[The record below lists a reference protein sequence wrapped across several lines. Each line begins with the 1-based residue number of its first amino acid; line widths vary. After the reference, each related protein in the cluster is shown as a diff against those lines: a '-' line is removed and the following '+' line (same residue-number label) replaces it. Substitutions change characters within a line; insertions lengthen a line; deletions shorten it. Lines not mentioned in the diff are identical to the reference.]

1 MSLSALNIHSE
12 YRSFRD
18 NIPQVFFI
26 PLLSRAISYKRAVGY
41 FSSSSLIQISYGLS
55 KLAERGGKI
64 QIIASPYLSEEDIE
78 AIKLGYLKRDKV
90 IRESLVNSLEDPKNE
105 TEKERLN
112 LLANLISDNILDI
125 KIAFTNTVFNI
136 GLYHEK
142 MGIIQDALE
151 NKVAFSGS
159 MNESAMA
166 MTSNYEA
173 IDVFCSWNNWES
185 ERVVVKENA
194 FNLIWDGLEP
204 KIITQK
210 FTEIDDVIIDKY
222 KYSSTF
228 NSNVDDEFIGE
239 KSTNYRIEYS
249 LNYPTIP
256 DSITLYD
263 YQNEAISQWFNNRFC
278 GVFDMATGTGKTITG
293 LSALTKLATTVS
305 NKLAAVIVCPYQHLV
320 EQWVE
325 DLVKFNISAIV
336 GYSSSFQKN
345 WKKKLEKA
353 IIDQNLGV
361 KRSEFFCL
369 ICTNATFSS
378 VFVQEQLNKVKSKKL
393 LLIDE
398 AHNFGAVNL
407 SKYLN
412 SMYDFR
418 LALSATL
425 DRHNDE
431 EGTQKLY
438 DFFGE
443 KCIEYTLERAI
454 KEKKLCRYKYFP
466 EIISLNIEE
475 RDAYNNLTYEISKC
489 IIIDKYG
496 KSKLTEKGKYL
507 ALERARLIAGA
518 RGKIDKLKELIKDY
532 LYRKHILIYCGA
544 TKSLKENE
552 DYTSVDDVEIRQID
566 EVTDILGNSLGM
578 KVSQFTSKESIEER
592 ERLKKEFD
600 KGENL
605 QALIAI
611 KCLDEGV
618 NIPNIQVAFIL
629 ASTTNPKE
637 YIQRRGRVL
646 RLSSNKEYA
655 EIFDFVVLPRDLKEV
670 TYLTQ
675 EQLKRDQTL
684 VKKELA
690 RAEEFSRLSMNLGAS
705 ESIIDEIKATYR
717 LDSAYY
723 EETEVL

>member
-1 MSLSALNIHSE
+1 
-12 YRSFRD
+12 
-18 NIPQVFFI
+18 
-26 PLLSRAISYKRAVGY
+26 
-41 FSSSSLIQISYGLS
+41 
-55 KLAERGGKI
+55 
-64 QIIASPYLSEEDIE
+64 
-78 AIKLGYLKRDKV
+78 
-90 IRESLVNSLEDPKNE
+90 
-105 TEKERLN
+105 
-112 LLANLISDNILDI
+112 
-125 KIAFTNTVFNI
+125 
-136 GLYHEK
+136 
-142 MGIIQDALE
+142 
-151 NKVAFSGS
+151 
-159 MNESAMA
+159 
-166 MTSNYEA
+166 
-173 IDVFCSWNNWES
+173 
-185 ERVVVKENA
+185 
-194 FNLIWDGLEP
+194 
-204 KIITQK
+204 
-210 FTEIDDVIIDKY
+210 
-222 KYSSTF
+222 
-228 NSNVDDEFIGE
+228 
-239 KSTNYRIEYS
+239 
-249 LNYPTIP
+249 
-256 DSITLYD
+256 
-263 YQNEAISQWFNNRFC
+263 
-278 GVFDMATGTGKTITG
+278 
-293 LSALTKLATTVS
+293 
-305 NKLAAVIVCPYQHLV
+305 
-320 EQWVE
+320 
-325 DLVKFNISAIV
+325 
-336 GYSSSFQKN
+336 
-345 WKKKLEKA
+345 
-353 IIDQNLGV
+353 
-361 KRSEFFCL
+361 
-369 ICTNATFSS
+369 
-378 VFVQEQLNKVKSKKL
+378 
-393 LLIDE
+393 
-398 AHNFGAVNL
+398 VNL

-566 EVTDILGNSLGM
+566 EVTDILGM